1 MEKFFYL
8 RHLCE
13 IFDLNVFVV
22 FGNCNGYDNVISS
35 HPILSVII
43 LVIVICK
50 WTVEEANHTKSTQ
63 PNPPITELIKI
74 TITTTTYPKK

>member
-1 MEKFFYL
+1 MDKFFYL

-22 FGNCNGYDNVISS
+22 FGNCNDFDNGIYS

-43 LVIVICK
+43 LVIGKLDSCFTFIQFC
-50 WTVEEANHTKSTQ
+50 ES
-63 PNPPITELIKI
+63 LI
-74 TITTTTYPKK
+74 